1 MYWHEV
7 IRVEPR
13 DELLLKTRRFNV
25 VNAFHRVDANTVE
38 SREVIRHPGAVTI
51 LPWVNQ
57 QQICLIRNLRTSVGQ
72 TLLELP
78 AGTLEPGESPD
89 VCAQRELAEETGL
102 RAASWRQLHAFYLSP
117 GILDER
123 MHLFLAKGITPGPPA
138 REQGEHIENLIVDW
152 NEALDMVATGEIQ
165 DAKTLVGILY
175 YDQLLRLGRQ

>member
-1 MYWHEV
+1 V

-57 QQICLIRNLRTSVGQ
+57 QQVCLIRNFRMGVGQ
-72 TLLELP
+72 TLVELP
-78 AGTLEPGESPD
+78 AGTLEPDESPD

-102 RAASWRQLHAFYLSP
+102 RAASWRQLHTFYLSP

-123 MHLFLAKGITPGPPA
+123 MHLFLAKGITPGTPA

-152 NEALDMVATGEIQ
+152 AEALDMVATGEIQ
-165 DAKTLVGILY
+165 DAKTLAGILY
-175 YDQLLRLGRQ
+175 YDHLLRLGRP